1 MIVVA
6 GESLIDFVHRPQA
19 SAEGG
24 SGPLYE
30 ACPGGSP
37 YNCAVAL
44 GRLQI
49 DVGFLCPLSDDSLG
63 ALLMARLEDSGVKA
77 LMSDLVQAPTSLA
90 VVSLDPEGSPS
101 YSFYRQDTA
110 DRQLEPAA
118 VTAALP
124 DQVEAFQIG
133 SLALIE
139 KQDTLSWATA
149 MDAAIAR
156 GAVVSLDPN
165 VRMRLIS
172 DDTDY
177 RARLMAM
184 LHLADMIK
192 ASDEDLDYFY
202 PGLAPEDAI
211 RRAMSEHAISLAVL
225 TRGKEGATA
234 YTASGLSVARPAKSF
249 TGDDEE
255 KGDSIGAGDS
265 FQAGLLA
272 WLKDNEKLTQAGLAA
287 LSEDDLAQ
295 MLDFAGTIA
304 GLNCAETGC
313 NPPTREQ
320 VQELAQEET
329 P

>member
-6 GESLIDFVHRPQA
+6 GESLIDFVHRPQI
-19 SAEGG
+19 SSEGQ

-49 DVGFLCPLSDDSLG
+49 EVGFLCPLSDDSLG
-63 ALLMARLEDSGVKA
+63 ALLLARLEDSGVKA
-77 LMSDLVQAPTSLA
+77 LMPERVEAPSSLA
-90 VVSLDPEGSPS
+90 VVSLSPEGSPS

-110 DRQLEPAA
+110 DRQLEPEA

-124 DQVEAFQIG
+124 DRIEAFQIG

-139 KQDTLSWATA
+139 KADTLSWATA
-149 MDAAIAR
+149 MDAAVAR
-156 GAVVSLDPN
+156 GAVVSIDPN
-165 VRMRLIS
+165 VRARLIS
-172 DDTDY
+172 DHKDY

-192 ASDEDLDYFY
+192 ASDEDLDYLY
-202 PGLAPEDAI
+202 PGLAPDDAI
-211 RRAMSEHAISLAVL
+211 RRAISEHAISLAVL
-225 TRGKEGATA
+225 TRGEEGATA
-234 YTASGLSVARPAKSF
+234 FTASGLEVARPARSF
-249 TGDDEE
+249 NEEGEE

-265 FQAGLLA
+265 FQAGLIA
-272 WLKDNEKLTQAGLAA
+272 WLKDNDKLTRSGLAGL
-287 LSEDDLAQ
+287 SGDDLAQ

-313 NPPTREQ
+313 NPPTRER
-320 VQELAQEET
+320 VMELSQE
-329 P
+329 